1 MLLRSINYFI
11 KTTIKI
17 LNLNPIDCSYCNK
30 LYLYLNK
37 VHLEWEKIITT
48 NNDLV
53 LKPGYDRI
61 MVPKDFYV
69 LFLRIWFRG
78 LVP

>member
-1 MLLRSINYFI
+1 MGKNHH
-11 KTTIKI
+11 
-17 LNLNPIDCSYCNK
+17 N
-30 LYLYLNK
+30 
-37 VHLEWEKIITT
+37 

-69 LFLRIWFRG
+69 LFLRIWFHG